1 MQYRLD
7 GQFQSSAGKIAYGGA
22 GEGDD
27 VVLVH
32 GTPTS
37 SLIWREVVDRLAP
50 SYRVH
55 WLDLPGYGASEKFA
69 GQDVRLRVF
78 ARVLHEFIEHVGLA
92 RPHLVGHDFG
102 AAAVLGAHLIEK
114 VPVASLAVADGV
126 VLNPWGTPFSLH
138 VKEHESVF
146 ANVPDYIHRAVL
158 SAHLATAVARP
169 LPNDLEEELISP
181 WTGED
186 GQPAYYRQVALYD
199 HAYTAEL
206 ETFYPDIDVPM
217 LILWGEQDGWVDI
230 EVGRR
235 LNTLIPQSRMETL
248 PDAGHFS
255 MLDSPGLFARVLDNW
270 LSSRTDRGK
279 GQ

>member
-1 MQYRLD
+1 MTQYRLD
-7 GQFQSSAGKIAYGGA
+7 RQFQSSAGRVAYGGA
-22 GEGDD
+22 GQGDD

-37 SLIWREVVDRLAP
+37 SLIWREIVDRLAP

-69 GQDVRLRVF
+69 DQDVRLRVF
-78 ARVLHEFIEHVGLA
+78 ARTLREFIEHVGLV
-92 RPHLVGHDFG
+92 RPHLLGHDFG
-102 AAAVLGAHLIEK
+102 AATVLGAHLIEK

-138 VKEHESVF
+138 VKEHENVF
-146 ANVPDYIHRAVL
+146 ASVPDYIHRAVL

-206 ETFYPDIDVPM
+206 ETLYPDIDVPM

-230 EVGRR
+230 EAGRR
-235 LNTLIPQSRMETL
+235 LNALIPQSRMETL

-270 LSSRTDRGK
+270 LSSRVG
-279 GQ
+279 GGN